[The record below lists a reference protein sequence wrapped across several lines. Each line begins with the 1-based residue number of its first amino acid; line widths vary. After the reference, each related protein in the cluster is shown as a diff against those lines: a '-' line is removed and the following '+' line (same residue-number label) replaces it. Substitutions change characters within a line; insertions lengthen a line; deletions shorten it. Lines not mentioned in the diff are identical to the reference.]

1 MKEIKIKKKK
11 SLIKKILI
19 KLNRIFGFEIIDQ
32 SNYSVVSLDKYGY
45 ENLSK
50 EGVSSITLPLGKLE
64 IKRPV
69 KSLHIILRSCASV
82 KMLTQ
87 SKNSVFDK
95 EKYEYSIRTLNS
107 LVKSLNFSKEMLS
120 KIKVKLTIVD
130 HNSED
135 NVIQKYNKILNNQF
149 FENEI
154 INLEFEKYKSSIENV
169 NEENKTVTENQ
180 KSNMANIKQSLNIA
194 KKSEDL
200 IYFVEDD
207 YLHNTNSIEE
217 MIYTYE
223 KLSTL
228 FNDELFLCPIDY
240 PYLYMEPEKTN
251 ILIGNVSHW
260 RRVDQTLCTFLT
272 SSKMINKHF
281 NSLITMCEKEHYPFE
296 KPLHEIYKKE
306 YCFSP
311 IPSLAAHFT
320 NINSV
325 YGISPNMNLDKLWT
339 ENEFNE

>member
-11 SLIKKILI
+11 SIIKKLLI
-19 KLNRIFGFEIIDQ
+19 KLNRFFGFEVIDQ
-32 SNYSVVSLDKYGY
+32 SNYTIESLDKFAY

-50 EGVSSITLPLGKLE
+50 EGVNSITLPLGKLE

-69 KSLHIILRSCASV
+69 KSLHIIMRSCASV

-87 SKNSVFDK
+87 HKDRIFTNDK
-95 EKYEYSIRTLNS
+95 HEYSIRTLNS
-107 LVKSLNFSKEMLS
+107 LVKSLNYSRNLFSTIDL
-120 KIKVKLTIVD
+120 KLTIID
-130 HNSED
+130 HNSEK
-135 NVIQKYNKILNNQF
+135 NIIQKYKQILSNQF
-149 FENEI
+149 FEYKI
-154 INLEFEKYKSSIENV
+154 VDLDFEKYKSSIKSI
-169 NEENKTVTENQ
+169 NEENKSVTEKQ
-180 KSNMANIKQSLNIA
+180 KSNMSNIKQSLYLA
-194 KKSEDL
+194 KNSDDL

-207 YLHNTNSIEE
+207 YLHKDNSIEE

-228 FNDELFLCPIDY
+228 FNDELFLCPADY
-240 PYLYMEPEKTN
+240 PYLYIEPNKTN
-251 ILIGNVSHW
+251 ILIGNSYHW
-260 RRVDQTLCTFLT
+260 RRIDQTLCTFLT
-272 SSKMINKHF
+272 SRKMVYKHF
-281 NSLITMCEKEHYPFE
+281 NKLISMCEKEHYPFE

-311 IPSLAAHFT
+311 IPSLAVHFT

-325 YGISPNMNLDKLWT
+325 YGISPNINLDKLWT